1 MNDRNAAAISRR
13 HVVRGALGSLAMPL
27 LPACAEAAVGQAPAS
42 AHGAIVSPDPIKP
55 KIQKSGLAVGLADF
69 SRPPTTAGSRPL
81 ALLNTL
87 YHAGDGS
94 HRIFTNDSRGVLW
107 QLNPTTGAAQP
118 FLDVRQARG
127 SAFLPGTLQ
136 MGLRSFAFHPDFAKP
151 GAAGF
156 GKLYTATTETVA
168 SRPAGVKVFD
178 NPAPYTVIHDGVVAE
193 WSVDPKNPSQVDP
206 TSRRELFRVTQ
217 YKSDHQLDQLLFNPN
232 NVPGGKGYGK
242 LFVTIGD
249 GGNVPVHPDPFNLAQ
264 NTGSAH
270 GKVFRIDP
278 LKQADGSPYGVPRDN
293 PFVGHA
299 GFLPEIWALGLRH
312 PLNLSVDR
320 GGVGAMILTD
330 IGQHYVEEV
339 NFLVKG
345 GNYGW
350 PKREGTFVTNRTNE
364 DSALRPGGGRRAERP
379 HLPGGA
385 VRPRRRREP
394 GGALGDLRRLR
405 LPRLGGAGPGGAVP
419 LRRPRGGPHLPRA
432 GRQPQARL
440 AGDGPGAHPRPRR
453 HTVTLFDLVG
463 TSSVD
468 GRVDLRFGED
478 EAGEM
483 YVMTKQ
489 DGVVRRIVAA

>member
-1 MNDRNAAAISRR
+1 M
-13 HVVRGALGSLAMPL
+13 
-27 LPACAEAAVGQAPAS
+27 
-42 AHGAIVSPDPIKP
+42 
-55 KIQKSGLAVGLADF
+55 
-69 SRPPTTAGSRPL
+69 
-81 ALLNTL
+81 
-87 YHAGDGS
+87 
-94 HRIFTNDSRGVLW
+94 
-107 QLNPTTGAAQP
+107 
-118 FLDVRQARG
+118 
-127 SAFLPGTLQ
+127 
-136 MGLRSFAFHPDFAKP
+136 
-151 GAAGF
+151 
-156 GKLYTATTETVA
+156 
-168 SRPAGVKVFD
+168 KVFD

-206 TSRRELFRVTQ
+206 SSRRELFRVTQ
-217 YKSDHQLDQLLFNPN
+217 YKTDHQLDQLLFNPN

-278 LKQADGSPYGVPRDN
+278 LKQADGSPYGVPHDN
-293 PFVGHA
+293 PFVGHT

-330 IGQHYVEEV
+330 IGQHYIEEV
-339 NFLVKG
+339 NLLVKG

-364 DSALRPGGGRRAERP
+364 DLLYALAAGDAQNGFTYPVAQYDHDDVVNQAGLSAICGGFVYRGS
-379 HLPGGA
+379 A
-385 VRPRRRREP
+385 VPDLV
-394 GGALGDLRRLR
+394 GQYLFGDLVVGRIFHVPAASLQ
-405 LPRLGGAGPGGAVP
+405 LGSQATVQE
-419 LRRPRGGPHLPRA
+419 LTLVRGK
-432 GRQPQARL
+432 
-440 AGDGPGAHPRPRR
+440 

>member
-1 MNDRNAAAISRR
+1 
-13 HVVRGALGSLAMPL
+13 
-27 LPACAEAAVGQAPAS
+27 
-42 AHGAIVSPDPIKP
+42 
-55 KIQKSGLAVGLADF
+55 
-69 SRPPTTAGSRPL
+69 
-81 ALLNTL
+81 
-87 YHAGDGS
+87 
-94 HRIFTNDSRGVLW
+94 
-107 QLNPTTGAAQP
+107 
-118 FLDVRQARG
+118 
-127 SAFLPGTLQ
+127 

-217 YKSDHQLDQLLFNPN
+217 YKNDHQLDQLLFNPN

-278 LKQADGSPYGVPRDN
+278 LKQADGSPYGVPHDN

-330 IGQHYVEEV
+330 IGQHYIEEV
-339 NFLVKG
+339 NLLVKG

-364 DSALRPGGGRRAERP
+364 DSLYALPSGDAQNGFTYPVAQYDHDDVVNQAGLSAICGGFVYRGSAVPDLGASTSSATSWWAASSTCRPPASSS
-379 HLPGGA
+379 A
-385 VRPRRRREP
+385 RRRRSTSSP
-394 GGALGDLRRLR
+394 SSA
-405 LPRLGGAGPGGAVP
+405 A
-419 LRRPRGGPHLPRA
+419 
-432 GRQPQARL
+432 RQ
-440 AGDGPGAHPRPRR
+440 
-453 HTVTLFDLVG
+453 TVTLFDLVG